1 MSKTNK
7 ITLYGVLTA
16 LAMILSFVESQLPV
30 LIAIPGIKLGLTNIV
45 VLFALYGMDYKAA
58 AFINLVR
65 IVLVGILFGT
75 ILSFGFSL
83 AGGILSFLTMSLL
96 KRTDKFSIIAVS
108 AAGGVAHNIGQI
120 LVAMIVLNTR
130 AIALYLPILWIS
142 GIISGILIGV
152 IGGIVVNRVSKV

>member
-1 MSKTNK
+1 
-7 ITLYGVLTA
+7 
-16 LAMILSFVESQLPV
+16 
-30 LIAIPGIKLGLTNIV
+30 
-45 VLFALYGMDYKAA
+45 
-58 AFINLVR
+58 
-65 IVLVGILFGT
+65 
-75 ILSFGFSL
+75 
-83 AGGILSFLTMSLL
+83 MSLL